1 MNRLLRAVTR
11 PAALV
16 CGVIVPVLLVAS
28 GCASSG
34 GAASS
39 ARAADSGKP
48 VNAACPMM
56 PEHEVPQSGA
66 ATVVYKGQTVG
77 FCCSDCVDGWQ
88 SLSDSEKGKA
98 LREAMAAR

>member
-11 PAALV
+11 PAAVV
-16 CGVIVPVLLVAS
+16 CGVLVPVLFVAS

-39 ARAADSGKP
+39 ARATDSSKP
-48 VNAACPMM
+48 VNASCPMM

-66 ATVVYKGQTVG
+66 TTVVYKGQTVG
-77 FCCSDCVDGWQ
+77 FCCSDCVDGWTR
-88 SLSDSEKGKA
+88 LPDSEKDKA